1 MKIEEFSTAKF
12 FLKNRATLVVVTVTL
27 LSCFLYLSL
36 SFSLFTLLRQGRKME
51 ILKAGCF
58 YFLKFS
64 RNRLIIL
71 DSVNSIK
78 AF

>member
-36 SFSLFTLLRQGRKME
+36 SSLIFAKDE
-51 ILKAGCF
+51 KW
-58 YFLKFS
+58 KF
-64 RNRLIIL
+64 
-71 DSVNSIK
+71 
-78 AF
+78 